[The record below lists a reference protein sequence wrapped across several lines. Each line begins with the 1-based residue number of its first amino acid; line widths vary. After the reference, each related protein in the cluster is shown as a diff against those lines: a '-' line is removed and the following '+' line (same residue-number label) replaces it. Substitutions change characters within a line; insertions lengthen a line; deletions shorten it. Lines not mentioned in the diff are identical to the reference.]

1 MTVGRPPPQLSSI
14 LTVVDQEAELLD
26 HGQVPGDP
34 VEAVTVQPCNTQRR
48 FQLKAPAGVSG
59 DLLNVSF
66 HTLIQRQPEQISL
79 FLSSPHELLSA
90 PRTFV

>member
-1 MTVGRPPPQLSSI
+1 MTVGRLPPPSI

-48 FQLKAPAGVSG
+48 FQLR
-59 DLLNVSF
+59 LLLGCRGIYL
-66 HTLIQRQPEQISL
+66 T
-79 FLSSPHELLSA
+79 SA
-90 PRTFV
+90 FTP